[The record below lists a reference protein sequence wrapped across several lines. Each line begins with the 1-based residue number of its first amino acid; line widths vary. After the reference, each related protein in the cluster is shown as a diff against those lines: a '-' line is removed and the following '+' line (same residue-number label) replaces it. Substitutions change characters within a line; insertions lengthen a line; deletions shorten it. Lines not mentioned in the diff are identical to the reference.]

1 MASTALIDPLLQGG
15 HGRAAQAAALRP
27 RAVPAPPAVPRPVAE
42 IVAVQRAGE
51 PLTGPGVDEARPD
64 LTLVPP
70 RRLHPA
76 VRRRRFAATV
86 MFFATLTLLALL
98 AVAVFQAMLV
108 QQQRNI
114 DRLHRAVAEEH
125 ARNEKLRFEA
135 ARLASP
141 SRILGAAEERL
152 GMVQPET
159 MIFMTPSAETAIDV
173 AIAVDAVTGST
184 SEP

>member
-15 HGRAAQAAALRP
+15 HGRAAPAAALRP
-27 RAVPAPPAVPRPVAE
+27 RAVPAPPAVPRRVTE
-42 IVAVQRAGE
+42 
-51 PLTGPGVDEARPD
+51 PGVDDEARPD
-64 LTLVPP
+64 LRLVPP

-98 AVAVFQAMLV
+98 AVAVFQTMLV
-108 QQQRNI
+108 QQQRSI
-114 DRLHRAVAEEH
+114 DRLHRAVAEEQ

-159 MIFMTPSAETAIDV
+159 MIFMTPPAETAIDV